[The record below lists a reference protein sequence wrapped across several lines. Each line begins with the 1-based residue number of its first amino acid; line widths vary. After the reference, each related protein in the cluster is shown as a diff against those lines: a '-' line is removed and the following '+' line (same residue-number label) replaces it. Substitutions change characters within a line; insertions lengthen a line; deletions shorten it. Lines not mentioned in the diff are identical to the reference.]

1 MFIDMLIGI
10 SMSLVIAGL
19 AYMKK
24 SLSISGFITAVIFG
38 AILYAFGG
46 WTVWIAL
53 IIFFISSS
61 LLTKLH
67 EKKEKEK
74 DHQGRN
80 YIQVISNALP
90 AAIFSI
96 AFYYTDNLVFLLGA
110 VVAIAASNSD
120 TWASEIGV
128 LSKGKTR
135 YIVNFKLAPKG
146 MSGGVTYLGT
156 VASLIG
162 ALVIGITFVI
172 SYGLIVEFDGLFLVE
187 ALLILTIG
195 GFFGSIIDSYLGA
208 LIQAK
213 YKGVKSGI
221 LTDKKSLPNEGVVLA
236 SGLAI
241 VTNDM
246 VNLLSTLSSSVIVI
260 LILIF

>member
-1 MFIDMLIGI
+1 MFIDILVGI
-10 SMSLVIAGL
+10 IISLVIAGF
-19 AYMKK
+19 AYFKK
-24 SLSISGFITAVIFG
+24 SLSVSGLVTAVIFG
-38 AILYAFGG
+38 AILYVFGG
-46 WTVWIAL
+46 IVVWISL

-67 EKKEKEK
+67 EKKEREK
-74 DHQGRN
+74 DHKCRN

-96 AFYYTDNLVFLLGA
+96 LFYVQGNIIFLLAA

-120 TWASEIGV
+120 TWASEIGI

-146 MSGGVTYLGT
+146 ISGGITYLGT
-156 VASLIG
+156 VASLLG
-162 ALVIGITFVI
+162 AFVIAITFVI
-172 SYGLIVEFDGLFLVE
+172 SYGFIVEFEWLFLVE
-187 ALLILTIG
+187 ALIILTLG
-195 GFFGSIIDSYLGA
+195 GFAGSIIDSYLGA

-213 YKGVKSGI
+213 YRGIKSGI
-221 LTDKKSLPNEGVVLA
+221 LTEKKFLPNEGVVLA

-241 VTNDM
+241 ITNDM
-246 VNLLSTLSSSVIVI
+246 VNLMSTLLSSMLTVLL
-260 LILIF
+260 LI